1 VEEWNNFLLD
11 CLLGKSSQSMMDAIL
26 SKMNQDKSIGIVFPD
41 EPHAQGWD
49 KNLPISKL
57 LAKKLSIKTLPE
69 YFIFPVGSMFFI
81 RSKVLSS
88 LRKLKLKYN
97 DFPREPIENDG
108 TILHAIERIL
118 PFATEQAGFKVA
130 TSIAKGSTR

>member
-1 VEEWNNFLLD
+1 
-11 CLLGKSSQSMMDAIL
+11 
-26 SKMNQDKSIGIVFPD
+26 
-41 EPHAQGWD
+41 
-49 KNLPISKL
+49 
-57 LAKKLSIKTLPE
+57 
-69 YFIFPVGSMFFI
+69 MFFI

-88 LRKLKLKYN
+88 LRKLKLKYK